1 MQHGQQEPVA
11 AERDQEV
18 GLGQID
24 EVVERAKFGFRFHRR
39 GRVRRD
45 ERDLALHL
53 GPLAEQPVSRPLHSY
68 DARPPVWNLVRS
80 AERRVG
86 TECVSTCRSRWSPYH
101 IKKKKRINAK
111 SYESKH

>member
-1 MQHGQQEPVA
+1 MQHVQQEPVA

-24 EVVERAKFGFRFHRR
+24 EVVERAKFGFGFHRR

-53 GPLAEQPVSRPLHSY
+53 GPLAERPVSRPLHSY
-68 DARPPVWNLVRS
+68 DARPPVWTLVR
-80 AERRVG
+80 
-86 TECVSTCRSRWSPYH
+86 
-101 IKKKKRINAK
+101 
-111 SYESKH
+111 YESHARGVCQPMRSEEQPSELTSLMRNSYAVFCL